1 MLERFKVPEQDQV
14 RVSDVAL
21 RKTVADLFVAV
32 GVAPEAAA
40 EGADVLV
47 ATDLRGVETH
57 GVSNML
63 RAYLNWYRA
72 GTLNPRPT
80 VRVLREFPG
89 TATLDGDGG
98 LGIMQGRA
106 AMQLAIDKARAV
118 GVGVVVM
125 RNSSHLGAVGH
136 FARLAASADMVGV
149 CITAGGLLVL
159 PTWGA
164 APRLGTNPISIAAPA
179 QTEPWLLFDAA
190 TSTVAGN
197 KLGLAERVGALMEPG
212 WIAEPDGTPIMQPR
226 PVPAERA
233 WALLPLGGTRES
245 GSHKGYGF
253 GLLAETLT
261 GLLAG
266 VLPSML
272 DNSYVKHHFAA
283 YNIAAFCDVDE
294 FKAHM
299 DATLRALRE
308 TPPAPGH
315 ERVLY
320 PGLPEHEEEQR
331 RLEQGIPLHREVIDW
346 FDATTEELGLPAL
359 ERLTL

>member
-1 MLERFKVPEQDQV
+1 
-14 RVSDVAL
+14 
-21 RKTVADLFVAV
+21 
-32 GVAPEAAA
+32 
-40 EGADVLV
+40 
-47 ATDLRGVETH
+47 
-57 GVSNML
+57 
-63 RAYLNWYRA
+63 
-72 GTLNPRPT
+72 
-80 VRVLREFPG
+80 
-89 TATLDGDGG
+89 
-98 LGIMQGRA
+98 
-106 AMQLAIDKARAV
+106 V

-136 FARLAASADMVGV
+136 FAMQAARADMVGV

-164 APRLGTNPISIAAPA
+164 EPRLGTNPISIAAPA
-179 QTEPWLLFDAA
+179 LSEPYLLFDAA
-190 TSTVAGN
+190 TSTIAGN
-197 KLGLAERVGALMEPG
+197 KLRLAERVGALMEPG
-212 WIAEPDGTPIMQPR
+212 WIAESDGTPIMQPR

-233 WALLPLGGTRES
+233 WALLPLGGTREL
-245 GSHKGYGF
+245 GSHKGYGY

-272 DNSYVKHHFAA
+272 DDSYVKHHFAA
-283 YNIAAFCDVDE
+283 YNIAAFCDLDE

-299 DATLRALRE
+299 DATLRKLRE

-320 PGLPEHEEEQR
+320 PGLPEHEEEQQR
-331 RLEQGIPLHREVIDW
+331 REHGIPLHREVLDW
-346 FDATTEELGLPAL
+346 FDATTAELGLTPL